1 MGPLLFLVMINDL
14 ATTLDDR
21 WKYVD
26 DLSLIECCRKNL
38 PSRAGSLMNLLCLV
52 GQRCQEAKVDKMT
65 VNFDKSV
72 FLTFSFL
79 KSMPVFNPP
88 IPSASHVTEIKLL
101 GLHITSDL
109 KWNKHVD
116 GMLKKAN
123 LAIRSLK
130 LLARHGIPAPHL
142 LRIYFS
148 FIHSTL
154 EYVALY
160 GIRAD

>member
-26 DLSLIECCRKNL
+26 DLSLIECCQKNL
-38 PSRAGSLMNLLCLV
+38 PSRAGSLMDDI
-52 GQRCQEAKVDKMT
+52 CQDLKVDKMT

-72 FLTFSFL
+72 ILTIPSL
-79 KSMPVFNPP
+79 KSTPVFNPL
-88 IPSASHVTEIKLL
+88 IPSASHMTEMKLL
-101 GLHITSDL
+101 GVNFTSDL

-123 LAIRSLK
+123 LPIRSLK
-130 LLARHGIPAPHL
+130 LSARHGIPAPHL
-142 LRIYFS
+142 LCISLLFVPNLN
-148 FIHSTL
+148 T
-154 EYVALY
+154 VALH
-160 GIRAD
+160 GISG